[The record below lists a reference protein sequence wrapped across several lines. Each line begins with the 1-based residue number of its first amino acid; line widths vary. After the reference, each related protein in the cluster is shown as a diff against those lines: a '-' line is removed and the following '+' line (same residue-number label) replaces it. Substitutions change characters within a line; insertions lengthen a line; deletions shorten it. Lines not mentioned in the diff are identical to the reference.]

1 MAYNLLLIGCG
12 NMGGALLNGWQTAG
26 LIRQALVVEPKASNP
41 SRSIVS
47 YISTPSEIPAAF
59 TPAMIVLAVKPQALA
74 EVLPAYRRYAG
85 QAPFLSIAAGKTLAF
100 FAGQLG
106 SEAAVIRAM
115 PNLPVTVGQG
125 ATVCCANSAAT
136 KEHRAL
142 AGTLLEAVGS
152 VDWAQEDKIDAV
164 TALSGSGPAYIFYLA
179 EALEKA
185 AIDLGLEPELA
196 ARLAR
201 QTIVGAAEMLRQSP
215 EPPAALRA
223 RVTSKGGT
231 TEAALKILMEND
243 ALLSIMR
250 ATLQAAAARSRELA
264 D

>member
-1 MAYNLLLIGCG
+1 
-12 NMGGALLNGWQTAG
+12 
-26 LIRQALVVEPKASNP
+26 
-41 SRSIVS
+41 
-47 YISTPSEIPAAF
+47 
-59 TPAMIVLAVKPQALA
+59 
-74 EVLPAYRRYAG
+74 
-85 QAPFLSIAAGKTLAF
+85 
-100 FAGQLG
+100 
-106 SEAAVIRAM
+106 M

-152 VDWAQEDKIDAV
+152 VAWAQEDKIDAV